1 MGFLTF
7 CTQHNTFRSTCLN
20 VLQYT
25 VTNAKHIEG
34 GLTLVYPFQGAGSC
48 DLYSYNMLHT
58 KSRLLIC

>member
-34 GLTLVYPFQGAGSC
+34 GLTLVYPFQGA
-48 DLYSYNMLHT
+48 YNMLHT